1 MLTPPKR
8 VLIIEDDELI
18 TQMYRASLATANF
31 ELRFETDGSS
41 GWAALQTYT
50 PDLVILDIMMPKLS
64 GIDVLKLMKSTPSL
78 KTVPVI
84 VMSSLMDDDD
94 KKRALDAGA
103 TAYWIKRDVKMTEF
117 EASLMQILASPN
129 TSSGNP
135 TT

>member
-1 MLTPPKR
+1 MLNPPKR
-8 VLIIEDDELI
+8 ILIIEDDELI

-31 ELRFETDGSS
+31 ELRLESDGAS
-41 GWAALQTYT
+41 GWAALQSYI

-64 GIDVLKLMKSTPSL
+64 GIDVLKLMRATPSL
-78 KTVPVI
+78 KDVPVI

-103 TAYWIKRDVKMTEF
+103 SEYWIKRDVKMTEF
-117 EASLMQILASPN
+117 EARILQVLAN
-129 TSSGNP
+129 TKSSSGNP